1 MKTHIETAW
10 RIMDSADLICSEE
23 TVQHAISDLANHI
36 TADLRQRFPLVI
48 TVMNG
53 GMMFAGHLLPKLNF
67 PLSCDYIHATRYN
80 NSTHGSDTINWIA
93 MPAEPVKDRFIL
105 LLDDILDEGYTLAAI
120 REKLLAM
127 GASHVACAVLTNK
140 DTGHQKPVTAEYVGL
155 QIPNRYV
162 FGCGMDV
169 NGAWR
174 NLPAI
179 YAMRETAT
187 PAPQPES

>member
-23 TVQHAISDLANHI
+23 SVQHAITNLANHI
-36 TADLRQRFPLVI
+36 TADLRKQFPLI
-48 TVMNG
+48 LTVMNG

-80 NSTHGSDTINWIA
+80 NTTQGGDNIQWVA
-93 MPAEPVKDRFIL
+93 MPSEPVNGRFVL
-105 LLDDILDEGYTLAAI
+105 LLDDILDEGHTLAAI
-120 REKLLAM
+120 KQKLLAM
-127 GASHVACAVLTNK
+127 GAAHVTCAVLSNK
-140 DTGHQKPVTAEYVGL
+140 NTGLAKPITADYVGL
-155 QIPNRYV
+155 ELPNRYV
-162 FGCGMDV
+162 FGCGMDI

-179 YAMRETAT
+179 YAVRDNNH
-187 PAPQPES
+187 